1 MNPAQPSSLALR
13 FLLPSVRDIIFIF
26 LFWSVL
32 AGPLSNRPLADAD
45 IGWHIRTGELIVTTH
60 SLPRTDPFSSTMQ
73 GQPWFAWEWLYDI
86 LLGILHQA
94 CGLNGVVWLC
104 ALLVAAI
111 FALLLSELLQRGTGL
126 LLAIVLMLLAE
137 AASTIHLYARPHIVS
152 WLFSLLWFVVL
163 ESWEGWPSPAVR
175 CSPFA
180 VGGWPSE
187 RIAISEERSA
197 NSDQRCKHAKVPRWV
212 LWFFPASML
221 LWVNLHGGWL
231 FGMALLGMYT
241 FAALVESVRA
251 RKNDAFAAIRAAH
264 RARAMAMAWVA
275 SAMATLVNPFGWRLH
290 AHIYHYLGDRYLM
303 NRIDEF
309 RSPDFHGWAER
320 CFAVILALMLV
331 ALAGRHFSDNRLS
344 GNRPSVNRGRLPLS
358 HLLVVLLAVYAGF
371 YSSRNL
377 PVSSMLL
384 VLVAGPILWGI
395 YVSLAD
401 KPGAWQWVRNGAA
414 RISQFSDRM
423 GAQEVELRGHLW
435 PVVSVSLA
443 FAICL
448 QGGWLGSRQ
457 LIHAQFDP
465 KKVPVAAVNFLQ
477 QEFRGEQASREPVF
491 STDAWGG
498 YLIYRMNPG
507 RMNPGRMNPG
517 RMNPGRMY
525 PDRKVVV
532 DDRHDLYG
540 SGRIRQY
547 LILTQAEPGWQS
559 VLKEWQIRTAL
570 LPADSTLANLL
581 RELPREWRVAYE
593 DKVAVVFERR

>member
-1 MNPAQPSSLALR
+1 MTPAQPSSSALR

-26 LFWSVL
+26 LFWSLL
-32 AGPLSNRPLADAD
+32 AGPLANRPLADAD
-45 IGWHIRTGELIVTTH
+45 IGWHIRTGEQILATH

-86 LLGILHQA
+86 PLGILHQA

-111 FALLLSELLQRGTGL
+111 LALLLSQLLQRGTGL
-126 LLAIVLMLLAE
+126 LLAVVLMLLAE

-152 WLFSLLWFVVL
+152 WLFSLLWSVAL
-163 ESWEGWPSPAVR
+163 DRWESWE
-175 CSPFA
+175 
-180 VGGWPSE
+180 
-187 RIAISEERSA
+187 
-197 NSDQRCKHAKVPRWV
+197 HASLPRWIP
-212 LWFFPASML
+212 WFFPASML

-231 FGMALLGMYT
+231 FGIALLGIYT
-241 FAALVESVRA
+241 FAAFVESARA
-251 RKNDAFAAIRAAH
+251 QDALAAIRAAH
-264 RARAMAMAWVA
+264 RARAMAAAWVA

-290 AHIYHYLGDRYLM
+290 AHIYRYLGDRYLM

-320 CFAVILALMLV
+320 CFAVILVLALV
-331 ALAGRHFSDNRLS
+331 AFAGNHKKVRL
-344 GNRPSVNRGRLPLS
+344 N
-358 HLLVVLLAVYAGF
+358 HLLVVLLAAYAGF

-384 VLVAGPILWGI
+384 VLVAGPILWENF
-395 YVSLAD
+395 VALAD
-401 KPGAWQWVRNGAA
+401 KPGAWQWVRNGTA
-414 RISQFSDRM
+414 RISSFSERM
-423 GAQEVELRGHLW
+423 GTQEMELRGHLW
-435 PVVSVSLA
+435 PVVSVALA

-465 KKVPVAAVNFLQ
+465 QKMPVAAVNFLQ
-477 QEFRGEQASREPVF
+477 QENVEEPPVTEPVF

-498 YLIYRMNPG
+498 YLIYRM
-507 RMNPGRMNPG
+507 
-517 RMNPGRMY
+517 Y
-525 PDRKVVV
+525 PERKVVV

-559 VLKEWQIRTAL
+559 VLKDWQIRTAL
-570 LPADSTLANLL
+570 LPAGSTLTNLL
-581 RELPREWRVAYE
+581 RELPQDWRVAYE